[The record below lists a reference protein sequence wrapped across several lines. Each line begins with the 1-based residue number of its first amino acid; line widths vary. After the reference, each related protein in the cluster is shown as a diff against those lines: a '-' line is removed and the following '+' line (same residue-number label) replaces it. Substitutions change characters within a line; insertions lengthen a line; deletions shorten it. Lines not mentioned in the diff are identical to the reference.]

1 MIKNRMKDFQPFPK
15 RFGVLPY
22 VFLFYLLMPAFYI
35 WQAPLPKEVV
45 GFILI
50 AVFIWSY
57 RKLYFVDSNS
67 WSFSIW
73 LGIQMAIILVF
84 TFLYNPGCLFL
95 GFYPANFIAYFKDKK
110 KFRRWLIGLFFLLT
124 LPVIYFEISY
134 KVEGIWYF
142 IPFLIVMLATPFGMR
157 SMNARQELEKK
168 LDQANEQI
176 KEFVK
181 REERIRIARDLHD
194 TLGHTLSL
202 ITLKSQLVSKLAL
215 MDPNRA
221 QAEAKEIEK
230 TSRAALKQVR
240 GLVSNMKAVM
250 VSEELTQL
258 KQIFQ
263 AAGIDY
269 EITGHFESASIPLL
283 YQNMISMCIREAAT
297 NIVKHSY
304 ATACSITI
312 DQTIDRL
319 AIHIKDNGVGFG
331 NRATAGNGL
340 LGMEERLALI
350 DGEVLCFNDSGAV
363 VQLNIPIIRKAK
375 KEDSAG

>member
-1 MIKNRMKDFQPFPK
+1 MGI
-15 RFGVLPY
+15 LPY
-22 VFLFYLLMPAFYI
+22 VFLCYLLMPAFYI
-35 WQAPLPKEVV
+35 WQASFLKEVL
-45 GFILI
+45 GFGLL

-57 RKLYFVDSNS
+57 RKLYFLDSKTWN
-67 WSFSIW
+67 FSVW

-84 TFLYNPGCLFL
+84 TFFYNPGCLFL

-110 KFRRWLIGLFFLLT
+110 KFRRWLIGLFFILI
-124 LPVIYFEISY
+124 LPLIYFEIAY

-142 IPFLIVMLATPFGMR
+142 IPFFIVMLATPFGMR
-157 SMNARQELEKK
+157 SMYARQELEQK

-176 KEFVK
+176 KELVK

-202 ITLKSQLVSKLAL
+202 ITLKSQLVAKLAI
-215 MDPNRA
+215 MDPQRA

-240 GLVSNMKAVM
+240 GMVSNMKAVSL
-250 VSEELTQL
+250 SEELSQL
-258 KQIFQ
+258 QQIFL

-269 EITGHFESASIPLL
+269 ETAGRLDSVSIPLL

-304 ATACSITI
+304 ATGCRITI
-312 DQTIDRL
+312 EQTMDRL
-319 AIHIKDNGVGFG
+319 FIQIKDNGVGFG
-331 NRATAGNGL
+331 NRANAGNGL
-340 LGMEERLALI
+340 MGMEERLALI
-350 DGEVLCFNDSGAV
+350 DGEVQCFNDSGAV
-363 VQLNIPIIRKAK
+363 VQLNIPIVQKAK